1 MISRKRI
8 FSILKITIS
17 LGLALL
23 LFWYLYK
30 DNFSD
35 TIQGLKQVNYSW
47 VMVSIVLGIASH
59 LVRAYRWKLL
69 MEPTGK
75 YPTVMKSFGALLIGY
90 LVNLAI
96 PRLGEV
102 SRCLV
107 LKRTDQ
113 IPVTTSLGTVV
124 SERVLDVISLLL
136 ITGFTVLI
144 EFEKLNSFFYSVFA
158 DKLSGLFSGIR
169 GNWLFILLGVV
180 MLIIVWVLVQKKIR
194 NSGWWIKVKTLARET
209 WLGFISITKLKN
221 PASFWIA
228 TLGIWVLYYFMS
240 YVIFFSMDATM
251 HLGWKAG
258 MALLVMGGLAMSAPV
273 QGGIGAYHLLVSGLL
288 IYYGVSKQDGL
299 SFAFLLHSSQILLV
313 ILAGALAAAL
323 LFLGKKGVNSQ
334 AAQMDEV

>member
-1 MISRKRI
+1 
-8 FSILKITIS
+8 
-17 LGLALL
+17 
-23 LFWYLYK
+23 
-30 DNFSD
+30 
-35 TIQGLKQVNYSW
+35 
-47 VMVSIVLGIASH
+47 
-59 LVRAYRWKLL
+59 
-69 MEPTGK
+69 
-75 YPTVMKSFGALLIGY
+75 MKSFGALLIGY

-124 SERVLDVISLLL
+124 SERVLDVFSLLL
-136 ITGFTVLI
+136 IIGFTVLI
-144 EFEKLNSFFYSVFA
+144 EFEKLNSFFYNVFA
-158 DKLSGLFSGIR
+158 DKLSGLFSGIL
-169 GNWLFILLGVV
+169 GNWLIILLGVV
-180 MLIIVWVLVQKKIR
+180 VLIVLWVLVQRKIR
-194 NSGWWIKVKTLARET
+194 SSGWWVKVKTLGRET

-228 TLGIWVLYYFMS
+228 TIGIWVLYYFMS

-288 IYYGVSKQDGL
+288 IYYGVSKQNGL
-299 SFAFLLHSSQILLV
+299 SFAFLLHSSQIALV
-313 ILAGALAAAL
+313 ILAGSVAAAL
-323 LFLGKKGVNSQ
+323 IFLGKKGANSH
-334 AAQMDEV
+334 ATQMDEV